1 MSRPHQ
7 EATGPHHSPTSQHI
21 SRARADRPR
30 AAGRT
35 KKEGGLGGRSIH
47 DRARIRIK
55 TALTSLESIPR
66 SRVPRRG
73 ALERHAPRGVAIL
86 PREVAVAAP
95 NWQNGLPA
103 PLARDRGAPGT
114 QRGHPD
120 SRVTLSSRLDQV
132 SLRCWLDTSPP
143 RRRDAPHAHDAGAER
158 ARGVRV
164 GLSTS
169 YSAPSCLSPLGL
181 FTRGQCSAA
190 SGRAAHYH
198 ALEQPAGTGAS
209 WTQPQLLGCRATQ
222 QAVSLL

>member
-1 MSRPHQ
+1 M
-7 EATGPHHSPTSQHI
+7 
-21 SRARADRPR
+21 
-30 AAGRT
+30 
-35 KKEGGLGGRSIH
+35 GGRSIH

-55 TALTSLESIPR
+55 TASTSLESISR

-120 SRVTLSSRLDQV
+120 SPVALSSRLDQV

-164 GLSTS
+164 GFNTS
-169 YSAPSCLSPLGL
+169 YSAPLCLFPLGL
-181 FTRGQCSAA
+181 FTRGQCSAV

-198 ALEQPAGTGAS
+198 ALEQPAEPQHTPYAGPTCAPRGRRPTTRPLSSTHGLEESTPSDSALTQAIPAS
-209 WTQPQLLGCRATQ
+209 LHAPSR
-222 QAVSLL
+222 